1 MELGKFKELEEKI
14 KDLVGKYSVLKRR
27 NHELEEL
34 LKNKERELGEASIS
48 VEKIN
53 EERDA
58 VRTRVDSL
66 LDLLQDIDV
75 LP

>member
-14 KDLVGKYSVLKRR
+14 KDLVGNYSVLKRR
-27 NHELEEL
+27 NRELEEL
-34 LKNKERELGEASIS
+34 LENKERELGEASIS
-48 VEKIN
+48 IGKIN

-66 LDLLQDIDV
+66 IDLLQDIDV